1 MTSMKKLFTTASIA
15 AVVGAATLATAGS
28 ASAYVACNREGD
40 CWHTDRRVHVPGV
53 VLEYH
58 PDDWY
63 FHQTFGPD
71 RHFREYHGGRGYWH
85 GGVWI
90 TL

>member
-1 MTSMKKLFTTASIA
+1 MNFRKLILNGTTVAVLGICGAA
-15 AVVGAATLATAGS
+15 AVSTS
-28 ASAYVACNREGD
+28 ASALIACNREGD
-40 CWHTDRRVHVPGV
+40 CWHTDRRVRVPGV

-63 FHQTFGPD
+63 FHQHFGPD
-71 RHFREYHGGRGYWH
+71 RRLREFHEGRGYWH
-85 GGVWI
+85 GGVWV